1 MKKAYEYDLNN
12 PQIMEYPYDFYK
24 AIHRDNARA
33 VEVKGVGYWIG
44 RMDDIKEIT
53 KNTSTFSNSYFSE
66 GGPLPTGVS
75 GEPLESDVKNIFDKG
90 PKVVNALWTTDPVS
104 YTHLRAH
111 ETS

>member
-1 MKKAYEYDLNN
+1 MKKAHEYDLNN
-12 PQIMEYPYDFYK
+12 PEIMEYPYDFYK

-75 GEPLESDVKNIFDKG
+75 LSLI
-90 PKVVNALWTTDPVS
+90 
-104 YTHLRAH
+104 HI
-111 ETS
+111 

>member
-53 KNTSTFSNSYFSE
+53 KIP
-66 GGPLPTGVS
+66 PLF
-75 GEPLESDVKNIFDKG
+75 LIAIFRKADLCRQ
-90 PKVVNALWTTDPVS
+90 V
-104 YTHLRAH
+104 
-111 ETS
+111 